1 MTVGMTPQHS
11 NKANEAKPP
20 ASKAPVLWD
29 RSRAHQASLA
39 RRIARL
45 RRTGRP

>member
-1 MTVGMTPQHS
+1 MTHQHS

-20 ASKAPVLWD
+20 APKAPVLWD
-29 RSRAHQASLA
+29 RSRAHQARLG
-39 RRIARL
+39 RRIAQL

>member
-1 MTVGMTPQHS
+1 MTHQHS
-11 NKANEAKPP
+11 NKADAAKPP
-20 ASKAPVLWD
+20 APKAPELWD
-29 RSRAHQASLA
+29 RSRAHQASLG